1 MKRLYL
7 ITAAGIA
14 LLIISFFF
22 DNQILD
28 FIFSLNLGFLKIV
41 MVLLD
46 HWVTNAIL
54 FLVIPTI
61 ILFRKRN
68 KLIFLWLSL
77 VLSFLVATILKILV
91 ARERPDLALISEDT
105 FSFPSRHAIIA
116 FTILPFMFKET
127 RSWYWWIIAIFI
139 GLSRLILG
147 IHYLSD
153 VIAGALIGYYI
164 GYFLLIFY
172 KKRKI
177 LL

>member
-1 MKRLYL
+1 MKKLYF
-7 ITAAGIA
+7 ITAISIVI
-14 LLIISFFF
+14 LIISFFF
-22 DNQILD
+22 DKQILN
-28 FIFSLNLGFLKIV
+28 FIFSLDFGFLKS
-41 MVLLD
+41 VLVVLD

-54 FLVIPTI
+54 FLVLPTI

-68 KLIFLWLSL
+68 KLMFLWLSL

-91 ARERPDLALISEDT
+91 ARERPDLALIPEDS
-105 FSFPSRHAIIA
+105 FSFPSRHAAIA

-127 RSWYWWIIAIFI
+127 KLWYWWIIVIVI
-139 GLSRLILG
+139 GLSRLISG
-147 IHYLSD
+147 VHYLSD

>member
-28 FIFSLNLGFLKIV
+28 FIFSLNLGFLKSA

-61 ILFRKRN
+61 ILFRKGN

-77 VLSFLVATILKILV
+77 VLSFLVATILKVLV
-91 ARERPDLALISEDT
+91 ARERPDIALISEDT
-105 FSFPSRHAIIA
+105 FSFPSRHAIIS

-127 RSWYWWIIAIFI
+127 KLWYWWIIAILI

-147 IHYLSD
+147 AHYLSD